1 MTVRTHSQTRRAG
14 RAALIFICALALLQ
28 GAVAANIATGS
39 FQLASPGQTVNIP
52 IVLDSVPGG
61 ISGYRLTVT
70 LGNPSVGDITAV
82 TFPDWATLKTSSA
95 TPADSVVLQ
104 AVDLSQRVP
113 VGGAGV
119 TLATITLT
127 GKATGSTQIIITP
140 DPDLGVQD
148 RSGNIYQVAT
158 PPGSLSVGGAPAP
171 TPTQG
176 GVTAQPT
183 PVVPTASPTQGG
195 VTSQPTLVVPTASPT
210 QGGVTSQPTPVV
222 PTASP
227 TQGGVTSQPTPV
239 VPTVVPD
246 GPTIQPT
253 VPPTTPVPAADAT
266 YGKAKEYYVAGSQA
280 WSLAWGA
287 SEIGSIRQYLTQS
300 RTGFVNCLN
309 VANAV
314 NDPGNEA
321 NLALLKSIS
330 TAYIDLADAALAM
343 YDGADLYQGG
353 RARMTAGSYAAAGA
367 WFQAAVTT
375 FSKSQT
381 LFNRATSG
389 LQSVSYAGTE
399 FGDGTDYTNTIV
411 PILNTKA
418 SYMGEFSIYGQ
429 GWQHTALAYQASL
442 DGDQATFRSEATRA
456 VALFGQLETSP
467 SFGPDATA
475 NRAILTALL
484 A

>member
-1 MTVRTHSQTRRAG
+1 MDPGTTFLSFEPSRFFMTVRTHSQTRRAG

-176 GVTAQPT
+176 GVTA
-183 PVVPTASPTQGG
+183 
-195 VTSQPTLVVPTASPT
+195 
-210 QGGVTSQPTPVV
+210 QPTPVV